1 MSKYKLKVK
10 LGRVDIMLDDDQISE
25 IVRQDL
31 LESISNI
38 ELLGSSERSLST
50 DVSTWDAL
58 NEVLCYYSTSEQLE
72 EYESRDIP
80 ADWVNKVVLADKIK
94 RGDQAYD
101 KLIMVERALDRMARL
116 GV

>member
-10 LGRVDIMLDDDQISE
+10 LGKVNIMLNEDQISE
-25 IVRQDL
+25 IVRQDIL
-31 LESISNI
+31 RSISI
-38 ELLGSSERSLST
+38 VELLGGTEREASN

-58 NEVLCYYSTSEQLE
+58 NEVLCYYSTPEQLA
-72 EYESRDIP
+72 EYENRDIP
-80 ADWVNKVVLADKIK
+80 DDWVNKVVLTDRIK

-101 KLIMVERALDRMARL
+101 KLVMIDRALDRMAHL